1 MFAWWNNYLKWMFG
15 VGKTRFCWPVTL
27 LASSRHDGWIGS
39 TCHYN
44 FRGHDFESMGF
55 ESSQTGDRSFNG
67 GCLFFSFVD
76 LCINHCW
83 MKLAITAGQKNQEI
97 NCHSIS
103 FRRKLL
109 ISAPSNRRGR
119 VAHPPNPLVLKWPN
133 VLLMDFTSKATQ
145 VPKLSIWCSFRCW
158 FWSHFCWTLA
168 NDLLKHVQAGS
179 FAYSG
184 ALFVSMTIIKWSV
197 EMVPLLPAML
207 QLWLVRQRKETL
219 ENCGGCKKHQGSCLK
234 VHPFSSLWKTTSGR
248 LKVIS

>member
-1 MFAWWNNYLKWMFG
+1 MFKLWVSNHPKQG
-15 VGKTRFCWPVTL
+15 TVL
-27 LASSRHDGWIGS
+27 LMVVD
-39 TCHYN
+39 
-44 FRGHDFESMGF
+44 
-55 ESSQTGDRSFNG
+55 
-67 GCLFFSFVD
+67 FSFLLWICVSFIVEWSWPSQ
-76 LCINHCW
+76 LVRRIKKSTATASLSGETCW
-83 MKLAITAGQKNQEI
+83 
-97 NCHSIS
+97 
-103 FRRKLL
+103 FRLPQTVGAAWL
-109 ISAPSNRRGR
+109 T
-119 VAHPPNPLVLKWPN
+119 PPNPLVLKWLN

-145 VPKLSIWCSFRCW
+145 VPKLSIWCPFRCW

-184 ALFVSMTIIKWSV
+184 ALFASMTIIEWSV

-219 ENCGGCKKHQGSCLK
+219 ENCGGCIKHQGFCLK